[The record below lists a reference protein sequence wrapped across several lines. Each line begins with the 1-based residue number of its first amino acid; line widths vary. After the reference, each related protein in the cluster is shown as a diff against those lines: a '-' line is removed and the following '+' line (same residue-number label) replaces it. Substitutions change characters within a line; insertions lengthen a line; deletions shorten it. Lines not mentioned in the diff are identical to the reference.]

1 MPEDEN
7 REVTVRAPSKPVA
20 APEKQAEKKTEKALE
35 EERYGVLQ
43 FPKKISRILGVV
55 VLATGVL
62 LLGLY
67 AYMSATGETGG
78 ILLASGSGSASL
90 VVWSVVGL
98 LNIVAGFAFLGRD

>member
-1 MPEDEN
+1 MQDDEK
-7 REVTVRAPSKPVA
+7 EVTVRAPSKPVV

-43 FPKKISRILGVV
+43 FPKKISRFLGAAVA
-55 VLATGVL
+55 ATGVL
-62 LLGLY
+62 LLGLF

-90 VVWSVVGL
+90 AVWTIVGL
-98 LNIVAGFAFLGRD
+98 FNIVAGFVFLGRE